1 MELKEGMYVRY
12 IPTLGIYTQ
21 KISKITK
28 VKNCLLDMA
37 YYLDNSEEPVFSSHF
52 DDIVGASENII
63 DLITENDLL
72 EIKYLIR
79 SYKHQVE
86 VLEVIKNYEGRLYVN
101 AFPRRIFIEDFKSY
115 RVEIIS
121 IVTKEQFESIAYKV
135 EKEW

>member
-1 MELKEGMYVRY
+1 M
-12 IPTLGIYTQ
+12 
-21 KISKITK
+21 S
-28 VKNCLLDMA
+28 

-79 SYKHQVE
+79 SNKHQVE

-115 RVEIIS
+115 GVEIIS

>member
-52 DDIVGASENII
+52 DDIVGVSENII
-63 DLITENDLL
+63 DLIEEGDYVNGLPVTRICIDGETN
-72 EIKYLIR
+72 EKYLNMYGSI
-79 SYKHQVE
+79 SDWTNE
-86 VLEVIKNYEGRLYVN
+86 DIK
-101 AFPRRIFIEDFKSY
+101 
-115 RVEIIS
+115 S
-121 IVTKEQFESIAYKV
+121 IVTKEQFKV
-135 EKEW
+135 MKYIIEK

>member
-63 DLITENDLL
+63 DLIEEGDYVNGKRVYNISIVDGL
-72 EIKYLIR
+72 KYLD
-79 SYKHQVE
+79 VE
-86 VLEVIKNYEGRLYVN
+86 VEDYLSDMPFIN
-101 AFPRRIFIEDFKSY
+101 ADQIE
-115 RVEIIS
+115 S
-121 IVTKEQFESIAYKV
+121 IVTKEQFKAMKYTI
-135 EKEW
+135 EK

>member
-1 MELKEGMYVRY
+1 MELKVGMYIRY
-12 IPTLGIYTQ
+12 VPTLGDYTQ

-28 VKNCLLDMA
+28 TKNCLLDMA

-79 SYKHQVE
+79 SNKHQVE

-115 RVEIIS
+115 GVEIIS
-121 IVTKEQFESIAYKV
+121 IVTKEQFETMKYII
-135 EKEW
+135 EK

>member
-1 MELKEGMYVRY
+1 MFRQWLVAISNSQVILKSDV
-12 IPTLGIYTQ
+12 I
-21 KISKITK
+21 K
-28 VKNCLLDMA
+28 
-37 YYLDNSEEPVFSSHF
+37 
-52 DDIVGASENII
+52 ASENII

-121 IVTKEQFESIAYKV
+121 IVTKEQFETMKYII
-135 EKEW
+135 EK

>member
-52 DDIVGASENII
+52 DDIVGVSENII
-63 DLITENDLL
+63 DLI
-72 EIKYLIR
+72 
-79 SYKHQVE
+79 E
-86 VLEVIKNYEGRLYVN
+86 VGDYVN
-101 AFPRRIFIEDFKSY
+101 GERVQFITNKKQLLSDGGYNILEKYNTIS
-115 RVEIIS
+115 S
-121 IVTKEQFESIAYKV
+121 IVTKEQYENNCYKV
-135 EKEW
+135 DDK